1 MKLEEILDNYNDN
14 NLSRE
19 QAIFT
24 SLFVIQN
31 RLQTACEK
39 IQNELSMKQWLLLT
53 IVSVCPTPHTLT
65 NIGRMMGCSRQNVK
79 KLVSILEAKD
89 YIEIVKGNNNS
100 VCIELTDKVNEYSN
114 EIGFKQIKIL
124 ELLFKDF
131 SEEETKLFFNM
142 IKKMYSGLKRIEEY
156 VGEDNE

>member
-39 IQNELSMKQWLLLT
+39 IQNELSMKQWHLLT

>member
-53 IVSVCPTPHTLT
+53 IVSVCPTSHTLT

-79 KLVSILEAKD
+79 KLVSILEAKG
-89 YIEIVKGNNNS
+89 YIEVVKGNNNS

-114 EIGFKQIKIL
+114 EIGFKQVKIL

-131 SEEETKLFFNM
+131 SEEEIKLVN
-142 IKKMYSGLKRIEEY
+142 KVEEY

>member
-39 IQNELSMKQWLLLT
+39 IQNEL
-53 IVSVCPTPHTLT
+53 
-65 NIGRMMGCSRQNVK
+65 
-79 KLVSILEAKD
+79 
-89 YIEIVKGNNNS
+89 
-100 VCIELTDKVNEYSN
+100 
-114 EIGFKQIKIL
+114 
-124 ELLFKDF
+124 
-131 SEEETKLFFNM
+131 
-142 IKKMYSGLKRIEEY
+142 
-156 VGEDNE
+156 